1 MEKANNS
8 VSLKTIKK
16 TENYKT
22 YHFKIK
28 LKLFQK

>member
-22 YHFKIK
+22 YHFKIS
-28 LKLFQK
+28 KLFEK